1 MSKLFDVFRT
11 TTFDEIISVSV
22 SGNRYTQIGFE
33 GEYSDAKCSYYFKPR
48 GSLQYTAARYAVV
61 RLFVDIVSFY
71 TRRNPHN
78 VDKLRNLSWIIK

>member
-1 MSKLFDVFRT
+1 MKLSSG
-11 TTFDEIISVSV
+11 SVL
-22 SGNRYTQIGFE
+22 GNRYTQIGFE
-33 GEYSDAKCSYYFKPR
+33 GEYSDAKCSYYFKRR
-48 GSLQYTAARYAVV
+48 GTMQYAAARYAVV